1 MHPEANFKEIAEVFG
16 CHSSSELKWL
26 TKLSLHEKKS
36 AFYNE
41 HDRKQVEA
49 YLEKIK
55 DTPKEKQVYI
65 TETGSQT

>member
-1 MHPEANFKEIAEVFG
+1 MK
-16 CHSSSELKWL
+16 
-26 TKLSLHEKKS
+26 KKS

-65 TETGSQT
+65 TETGSQRQMYRQ